1 VTYNGGLTKSARPSG
16 MGTIV
21 EPNIIVN
28 TENPESPKELAIF
41 PNPAKEQ
48 INIKLPHRELSSEY
62 IIYDMHG
69 RAVLE
74 GRSAAGQ
81 IVERVQTTSLQGGL
95 YILQIM
101 QGEKMYQS
109 KVVIQ

>member
-1 VTYNGGLTKSARPSG
+1 
-16 MGTIV
+16 
-21 EPNIIVN
+21 
-28 TENPESPKELAIF
+28 
-41 PNPAKEQ
+41 
-48 INIKLPHRELSSEY
+48 
-62 IIYDMHG
+62 MHG